1 MIPDSDPGPFTYLCL
16 HLWLPA
22 LEVEWIEKEMSICLL
37 KTIKLQALGKMYLIY
52 IMQQFYE
59 IGIIFSIL
67 DKVTRVVW
75 G

>member
-1 MIPDSDPGPFTYLCL
+1 MN
-16 HLWLPA
+16 
-22 LEVEWIEKEMSICLL
+22 ICLL
-37 KTIKLQALGKMYLIY
+37 KTIKLQAHGKMYLIY

-67 DKVTRVVW
+67 DKVTRAVW